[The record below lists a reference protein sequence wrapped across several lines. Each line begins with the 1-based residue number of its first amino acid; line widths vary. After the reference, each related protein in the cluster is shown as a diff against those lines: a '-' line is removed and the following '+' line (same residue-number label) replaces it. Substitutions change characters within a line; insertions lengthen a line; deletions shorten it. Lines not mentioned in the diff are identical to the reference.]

1 MDANTHQDLPDFDR
15 LWDYDHPGETEQRFR
30 ALLPQATASG
40 NTAYRAELL
49 TQIARTL
56 GLQQKFDEAQRVLD
70 EVDGLLADG
79 PARPRIRCLLERGRV
94 LNSSGSPD
102 RARPLFVEAW
112 EQAQQAGEDSLAVDA
127 AHMVAIVEEG
137 QAALDWNLKALHL
150 AETSSQERAREWLGS
165 LYNNIGW
172 TYHDMGQ
179 YEVALDTFQKA
190 LRQRETEGDAS
201 SIRIARWCVARA
213 LRSLGRVE
221 EALAMQQALL
231 EEAAA
236 LGEKPGYTYEE
247 LGECLLLLDRP
258 AEARPYFAQA
268 YDVLSQDPWLS
279 RNESERL
286 TRLKELGEE
295 P

>member
-1 MDANTHQDLPDFDR
+1 MDASTGQDLADFDR
-15 LWDYDHPGETEQRFR
+15 LWDYDHPGKTEQRFR
-30 ALLPQATASG
+30 ELLPLAVASG

-56 GLQQKFDEAQRVLD
+56 GLQQKFDEAQRTLD
-70 EVDGLLADG
+70 EVDALLADG
-79 PARPRIRCLLERGRV
+79 LARPRIRCLLERGRV
-94 LNSSGSPD
+94 LNSSGAPD

-112 EQAQQAGEDSLAVDA
+112 EQAQQAGEDALAVDA

-150 AETSSQERAREWLGS
+150 AETSSQERARKWLAS

-190 LRQRETEGDAS
+190 LRLRVSDGSPEP
-201 SIRIARWCVARA
+201 IRIARWCVARA

-231 EEAAA
+231 EEAATA
-236 LGEKPGYTYEE
+236 GEKPGYTYEE
-247 LGECLLLLDRP
+247 LGECLLLLDRQ
-258 AEARPYFAQA
+258 AEAAPYFAQA
-268 YDVLSQDPWLS
+268 YAVLSQDPWLA
-279 RNESERL
+279 RNEPERL
-286 TRLKELGEE
+286 NRLKELGA
-295 P
+295 